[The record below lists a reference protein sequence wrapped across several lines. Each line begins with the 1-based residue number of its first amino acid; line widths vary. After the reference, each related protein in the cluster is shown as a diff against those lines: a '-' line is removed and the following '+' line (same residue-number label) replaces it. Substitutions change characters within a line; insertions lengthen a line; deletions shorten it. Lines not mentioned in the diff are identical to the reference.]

1 MRNIGRF
8 GFEKFSMRE
17 HDAELIIQLMKQ
29 RSELRIGSEILHAR
43 AARGMLLRR
52 LPGRDRVRDVRT
64 VPVRA
69 GWPVRIAPQ

>member
-1 MRNIGRF
+1 MRYIRSF
-8 GFEKFSMRE
+8 GFEKFGMRE

-29 RSELRIGSEILHAR
+29 RSKLRIGSEILHAR
-43 AARGMLLRR
+43 PVRGALLRR
-52 LPGRDRVRDVRT
+52 LPWRDRVRDVRT

>member
-8 GFEKFSMRE
+8 GFKKFGMRE

-29 RSELRIGSEILHAR
+29 RPELRIGSENLHAR
-43 AARGMLLRR
+43 AARAALLRR
-52 LPGRDRVRDVRT
+52 MPWRDRVRHVRT

-69 GWPVRIAPQ
+69 GWPARVAPQ